1 MELSITAEIVESESL
16 KAKEEAKIE
25 ETIISGDFNLENG
38 KEPIIV
44 VVIVTADHHAKV
56 PFTISPEKTVKSVQE
71 TKSMKNDK
79 KKKQKN
85 EVQVSIT
92 KPFVFYLNA
101 KRYINEFNEVELC
114 GLGMA
119 IPTIVTIVEILKRNG
134 FAIQK
139 GITTS
144 TMLSTHEDQKG
155 RQIEKAKIEIVLGKA
170 EKFEAVWSE
179 NEENKEKVLK
189 KKKLLHVADRF
200 SLSWYCC

>member
-1 MELSITAEIVESESL
+1 MESSVAAEQVESESP

-38 KEPIIV
+38 NEPIIIDV
-44 VVIVTADHHAKV
+44 VVTADHHAEV
-56 PFTISPEKTVKSVQE
+56 AFTISPAKTVESVQE

-79 KKKQKN
+79 KKKQKK

-92 KPFVFYLNA
+92 KPLVFYLNA

-119 IPTIVTIVEILKRNG
+119 IPTVVTIAEILKRNG

-139 GITTS
+139 GITTL
-144 TMLSTHEDQKG
+144 TVLSTHEDRKC
-155 RQIEKAKIEIVLGKA
+155 RHIEKAMIEIVLGKA
-170 EKFEAVWSE
+170 KKFEAI
-179 NEENKEKVLK
+179 
-189 KKKLLHVADRF
+189 
-200 SLSWYCC
+200 